1 MSAAEELRKRERI
14 ELRATSRQLLA
25 IDEAAAAL
33 HKNRSDFV
41 LDATFQEAA
50 RVLADQRTFV
60 LGDVER
66 DEFLRLLD
74 RPPSVKPRLRS
85 LVERGSVL
93 AEE

>member
-1 MSAAEELRKRERI
+1 
-14 ELRATSRQLLA
+14 
-25 IDEAAAAL
+25 
-33 HKNRSDFV
+33 

-60 LGDVER
+60 LGDAER

-74 RPPSVKPRLRS
+74 RPPLVKPRLRS